1 MDYFHLTWDKKDI
14 GDVTSLGLA
23 YLGDAVYE
31 MLVRSY
37 LITHGKVTTANLHK
51 NALAYV
57 AAPKQAMMAEKIL
70 PILTEEEEGVFRRG
84 RNTKPH
90 SVPKGASRGE
100 YQKATAL
107 EALFGYLHL
116 QGNTGRIGE
125 LFDLMLE
132 E

>member
-1 MDYFHLTWDKKDI
+1 MDYFHLTWDKKDR

-51 NALAYV
+51 SALAYV

-107 EALFGYLHL
+107 EALIGYLHL
-116 QGNTGRIGE
+116 QGNTARIGE
-125 LFDLMLE
+125 LFDLMLGE
-132 E
+132 